1 MLHHPFI
8 KFLVFGRAG
17 PLKSSRR
24 IRRQKSF
31 SIVMTLHTYPINM
44 LKAGPDTCVCVTDGS
59 SEWPSHCSP
68 PLIVHPP
75 LHPSSFP
82 SPHLSS
88 HPSSYPCYLHLF
100 LLFNSFSFPFHHI
113 CLNIIHTVF
122 IFSWKFFDLSSL
134 LAFAD
139 NSGWWKLLLLS
150 AIPSFF
156 SV

>member
-1 MLHHPFI
+1 MPTNIRQIIRFFFLLSVVVHPSKIATLFKAGWGWHMLHLPFI
-8 KFLVFGRAG
+8 KYLVFGRAG

-24 IRRQKSF
+24 IRRQKSV
-31 SIVMTLHTYPINM
+31 SIVMTLYTYPINM

-88 HPSSYPCYLHLF
+88 HPSYYPCYLHLF
-100 LLFNSFSFPFHHI
+100 LLFNSFSFPF
-113 CLNIIHTVF
+113 NT
-122 IFSWKFFDLSSL
+122 
-134 LAFAD
+134 
-139 NSGWWKLLLLS
+139 S
-150 AIPSFF
+150 A
-156 SV
+156 